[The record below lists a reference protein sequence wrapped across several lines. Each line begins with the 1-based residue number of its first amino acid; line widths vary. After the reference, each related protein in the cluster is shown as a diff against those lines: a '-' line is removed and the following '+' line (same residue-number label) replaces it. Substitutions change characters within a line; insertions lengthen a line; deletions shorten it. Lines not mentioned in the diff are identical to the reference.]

1 MGFTVLLILFVL
13 IGSVSAANDNITSF
27 SQDNNDEIS
36 QEQIST
42 GNDDYSLK
50 EIENNENATL
60 KAAVS
65 GGTFVDIQEA
75 ISSAESGATIELD
88 GLYNGSGTAITIDKN
103 NLTIIGNNAILD
115 AQCQSRIFNIT
126 GTGVTLKNI
135 KFINGN
141 VTDSGGAIYWYGA
154 NGTINNSSFV
164 NNKAKQ
170 SGGAIYWQGANGT
183 INNSSFIKPTL
194 KETSL
199 SNWAKLI
206 FRASTPSNFHIKV

>member
-1 MGFTVLLILFVL
+1 
-13 IGSVSAANDNITSF
+13 
-27 SQDNNDEIS
+27 
-36 QEQIST
+36 
-42 GNDDYSLK
+42 LK

-65 GGTFVDIQEA
+65 GGTFADIQEA

-103 NLTIIGNNAILD
+103 NITIIGNNAILD

-141 VTDSGGAIYWYGA
+141 ATDSGGAIYWY
-154 NGTINNSSFV
+154 
-164 NNKAKQ
+164 
-170 SGGAIYWQGANGT
+170 GANGT